1 MFVVVIQQMVII
13 NENKDI
19 AIKPYQQSLSSMKQ
33 HDYHSSYINQL
44 IKNINHSAK
53 DPLNRID
60 YMSDYALN
68 SPFIYHYNG
77 ISIYSSIFNGDILKY
92 YDKSLQI
99 NMPID
104 KNSTYRLLGNRQNLM
119 SLWNVKDRIRTNR
132 DDNLPYGFNIVSEH
146 NENKVHWIHSKN
158 KIQYPSAHITNKVFY
173 NKDLKSPLDKE
184 QAMLQGIVSNNAKD
198 ANTHFIA
205 NKTYY
210 RILKLT

>member
-1 MFVVVIQQMVII
+1 
-13 NENKDI
+13 
-19 AIKPYQQSLSSMKQ
+19 
-33 HDYHSSYINQL
+33 
-44 IKNINHSAK
+44 
-53 DPLNRID
+53 
-60 YMSDYALN
+60 MSDYALN

-173 NKDLKSPLDKE
+173 NKDLKS
-184 QAMLQGIVSNNAKD
+184 
-198 ANTHFIA
+198 H
-205 NKTYY
+205 
-210 RILKLT
+210 